1 MVQGGGAFVD
11 YLWSPWRYEYITNVD
26 NQPGCVFCRLIEA
39 NEDETNLIFYRGS
52 WNFLI
57 LNLYPYSSGH
67 SMVVPY
73 EHEASLAVLHQRTTS
88 EMMDL
93 TKKLQQVLES
103 EYKPQGMNIG
113 LNLGKCAGAGVQDH
127 VHMHLVP
134 RWFGDANFMSV
145 IGETRVLPEDLS
157 GTYQRLRRHFP

>member
-1 MVQGGGAFVD
+1 MD
-11 YLWSPWRYEYITNVD
+11 YLWSPWRYQYVANVD
-26 NQPGCVFCRLIEA
+26 NQPGCIFCRLIESK
-39 NEDETNLIFYRGS
+39 EDEKNLIFYRGS

-57 LNLYPYSSGH
+57 LNLYPYTSGH

-93 TKKLQQVLES
+93 TKKMQQVLEV

-127 VHMHLVP
+127 LHMHLVP
-134 RWFGDANFMSV
+134 RWFGDANFMAV
-145 IGETRVLPEDLS
+145 VGETRVLPEDLAE
-157 GTYQRLRRHFP
+157 TYKRVRRHFP